1 MERREILMFY
11 KAVKDGKIVD
21 VFSDSDIVYVRLDSF
36 LNKHLRC
43 KKNENPVG
51 VLSSDVS
58 SIYMFSDTPGYD
70 TIILKEFEDEAEYNT
85 LKSEIDAAR
94 TPEYIEPSEPD
105 DEQVDTSTL
114 ENAVITAEEALNII
128 MGVYE

>member
-1 MERREILMFY
+1 MFY
-11 KAVKDGKIVD
+11 KAVKDSKIVD

-51 VLSSDVS
+51 VLSSDAS
-58 SIYMFSDTPGYD
+58 SIYMFSDIQGYD

-94 TPEYIEPSEPD
+94 TPEYVEPSEPD

-114 ENAVITAEEALNII
+114 ENSVITAEEALNII

>member
-1 MERREILMFY
+1 MFY

-43 KKNENPVG
+43 RKNENPVG
-51 VLSSDVS
+51 VLSSDAS
-58 SIYMFSDTPGYD
+58 SIYMFSDIQGYD
-70 TIILKEFEDEAEYNT
+70 TVALKEFEDEAEYNT

-105 DEQVDTSTL
+105 DEQVDTSML
-114 ENAVITAEEALNII
+114 ENSVITAEEALNII
-128 MGVYE
+128 MGGV

>member
-1 MERREILMFY
+1 MFY

-51 VLSSDVS
+51 VLSSDAS
-58 SIYMFSDTPGYD
+58 SIYMFNDIQGYD
-70 TIILKEFEDEAEYNT
+70 SVVLKEFEDEAEYDT

-105 DEQVDTSTL
+105 DEQVDTSML
-114 ENAVITAEEALNII
+114 ENSVITAEEALNII

>member
-1 MERREILMFY
+1 MFY

-21 VFSDSDIVYVRLDSF
+21 VFSDSDIVYVRVDSF
-36 LNKHLRC
+36 LNKPLRC
-43 KKNENPVG
+43 KKNENPIG
-51 VLSSDVS
+51 VLSSDSS
-58 SIYMFSDTPGYD
+58 SIYVFSEMDGYD
-70 TIILKEFEDEAEYNT
+70 TIALKEFEDEAEYNT

-105 DEQVDTSTL
+105 EQVDTSVL
-114 ENAVITAEEALNII
+114 EKSVISADEALNII